1 MNQDVPNIL
10 VVDDE
15 LGIREGCKKIFAME
29 GFRVEVAT
37 NGVEGLEAFK
47 NHGQFSVVLVDLN
60 MPRMGGLELIEHLR
74 ELDEDVVIFVITAY
88 ATIETAVEATRKGAY
103 GYIPKP
109 FTPDELLLP
118 VRNGLERRALTL
130 ESKRLREE
138 REKRLLELAVERS
151 RSSTIISCISD
162 GILVVNRDRQIV
174 LRNAAANRII
184 PCCDAL
190 PQVAS
195 LDALC
200 CPEIQGLLEQVLTQQ
215 AGPGIASRELVFEKM
230 TFLVNASQV
239 LEPSGEV
246 SGAVAVLRDI
256 TPLKQLETAKTLFM
270 SMVAHEFKS
279 PLYAVEGLLSSVVG
293 EVGGSDPERDR
304 HFIERSLLRIKT
316 LQNLVSDLLN
326 LTAMETGRFTISRV
340 PLDMAPVLQDVVDT
354 CLDHAHDH
362 KIELTYEQP
371 KASQPFVVLAD
382 REAVTI
388 VLTNLVDNA
397 IKYSPEGGH
406 VKIWMDRDQ
415 SYTRVHIKD
424 NGIGMTAEEQE
435 RVFDEF
441 FRAKNKKV
449 IHVPGTGLGL
459 SLVKRLV
466 DLHHGRIT
474 VTSQPDKGST
484 FTVSLPNTSDSPTV

>member
-1 MNQDVPNIL
+1 MSQEVPRIL

-15 LGIREGCKKIFAME
+15 LGIREGCRKIFSVE
-29 GFRVEVAT
+29 GYGVEVAC
-37 NGVEGLEAFK
+37 NGLEGLETFK
-47 NHGQFSVVLVDLN
+47 SQGSFSVVLVDLN
-60 MPRMGGLELIEHLR
+60 MPKMGGLELIEHLR
-74 ELDEDVVIFVITAY
+74 ELDDDVVIFVITAY

-138 REKRLLELAVERS
+138 RERRLLELAVERS
-151 RSSTIISCISD
+151 RSSTIISGMSD
-162 GILVVNRDRQIV
+162 GVLVINRDRQIV

-184 PCCDAL
+184 PGCDAL
-190 PQVAS
+190 PQVAG

-200 CPEIQGLLEQVLTQQ
+200 SSEIQALVDEVLSQQ
-215 AGPGIASRELVFEKM
+215 ARPGIASKELVFEKL
-230 TFLVNASQV
+230 TFLVNVSQV

-293 EVGGSDPERDR
+293 GVGGPDPERDR

-316 LQNLVSDLLN
+316 LQALVSDLLN
-326 LTAMETGRFTISRV
+326 LTAMETGRFTVNRL
-340 PLDMAPVLQDVVDT
+340 PLDITPVLHEVTET
-354 CLDHAHDH
+354 CRDHAMDQ
-362 KIELTYEQP
+362 KIDLSIVDLP
-371 KASQPFVVLAD
+371 ADKPLFVLAD
-382 REAVTI
+382 REALTI

-397 IKYSPEGGH
+397 IKYSPEGGQ
-406 VKIWMDRDQ
+406 VRVCVDRDP
-415 SYTRVHIKD
+415 SYTRVHIQD
-424 NGIGMTAEEQE
+424 NGIGMSPEEQE
-435 RVFDEF
+435 HVFDEF
-441 FRAKNKKV
+441 FRAKNKKA

-466 DLHHGRIT
+466 DLHQGRIS
-474 VTSQPDKGST
+474 VRSAPDKGST
-484 FTVSLPNTSDSPTV
+484 FTVSLPNCSY